1 MDLLKTLLV
10 YMTMVYA
17 SSVQSMPDAEA
28 YMATVVTPTPAV
40 TATAEPT
47 PRPTAVPTVEVSV
60 NPDYHTIQTGDKGD
74 EVLRLQQALAEYGY
88 YEGDLDGRFGQ
99 QTRRAVERFQYSHG
113 LTADGIAG
121 RNTLSVLYDSGKV
134 RRADYWAAYA
144 TPAPTD
150 TPEPSPTPT
159 DTPAPTPSPS
169 PIPTD
174 TPMPMAATE
183 APLSV
188 LEPIENGTI
197 VVDGQTVTGEDEAVI
212 PPCHSES
219 GALYLPLR
227 EVLLAHGATI
237 LPSDSVDNPGYA
249 FAMGGSLYRLSYG
262 LNQAGTP
269 INLEITLNGV
279 RQLLRPRDI
288 RAYGEWLYL
297 PAETLEGLLG
307 MTAAESEADGT
318 VTVTFPE

>member
-1 MDLLKTLLV
+1 
-10 YMTMVYA
+10 
-17 SSVQSMPDAEA
+17 
-28 YMATVVTPTPAV
+28 
-40 TATAEPT
+40 
-47 PRPTAVPTVEVSV
+47 
-60 NPDYHTIQTGDKGD
+60 
-74 EVLRLQQALAEYGY
+74 
-88 YEGDLDGRFGQ
+88 
-99 QTRRAVERFQYSHG
+99 
-113 LTADGIAG
+113 
-121 RNTLSVLYDSGKV
+121 
-134 RRADYWAAYA
+134 
-144 TPAPTD
+144 
-150 TPEPSPTPT
+150 
-159 DTPAPTPSPS
+159 
-169 PIPTD
+169 
-174 TPMPMAATE
+174 MAATE
-183 APLSV
+183 APAVV

>member
-144 TPAPTD
+144 TPAPT
-150 TPEPSPTPT
+150 
-159 DTPAPTPSPS
+159 PSPS

-174 TPMPMAATE
+174 TPVPMAATE

-197 VVDGQTVTGEDEAVI
+197 VVDGQTVTGENEKVI

-297 PAETLEGLLG
+297 PAETLEVLLG

>member
-28 YMATVVTPTPAV
+28 YMATVATPTPAV

-88 YEGDLDGRFGQ
+88 YEGELDGRFGQ

-134 RRADYWAAYA
+134 RRADYWVAYA

-174 TPMPMAATE
+174 TPVPMAATE
-183 APLSV
+183 APLAV
-188 LEPIENGTI
+188 LEPIENGT
-197 VVDGQTVTGEDEAVI
+197 
-212 PPCHSES
+212 
-219 GALYLPLR
+219 LL
-227 EVLLAHGATI
+227 EVLPAHGATI
-237 LPSDSVDNPGYA
+237 LPSDSGENPCYA